1 MCDFFKVGLSPSK
14 KKFFIGFKESTLKM
28 MKNAFHLILKVLFV
42 LKMFYFFSWPFDNVE
57 KNPLIKKW
65 SSSKIMSLAK

>member
-1 MCDFFKVGLSPSK
+1 MISLKLDSHLPK

-42 LKMFYFFSWPFDNVE
+42 LKMFYFFS
-57 KNPLIKKW
+57 
-65 SSSKIMSLAK
+65 

>member
-14 KKFFIGFKESTLKM
+14 KKIFIGFKESTLKM

-42 LKMFYFFSWPFDNVE
+42 LKMFYFFS
-57 KNPLIKKW
+57 
-65 SSSKIMSLAK
+65 